1 MNANND
7 VTVVTEFDSLLSS
20 NLHSFSIK
28 KVLLLNGYIT
38 LIEHFSYQISCN
50 YYCNLSFL
58 ESNLGNPN
66 LN

>member
-28 KVLLLNGYIT
+28 KVLLLNDYIT
-38 LIEHFSYQISCN
+38 LIGHFSYQIYCN

-58 ESNLGNPN
+58 VSNFR
-66 LN
+66 

>member
-20 NLHSFSIK
+20 NLHFFSIK

-38 LIEHFSYQISCN
+38 LIEHFSYQI
-50 YYCNLSFL
+50 
-58 ESNLGNPN
+58 
-66 LN
+66 